1 MRAFT
6 ELTRVGQRRRLHTV
20 AEEALKQY
28 GLIDARLRVLA
39 QGHNQVYR
47 VDVSSTGR
55 FVLRMNTHSRISDG
69 AIISQLDWLKALA
82 QDASLVVPEPVP
94 LADGALYTMVEVAGV
109 PQQWRCVVL
118 RWVDGRHVGAVTPAH
133 MAAMGST
140 IAHMHRQS
148 RQFGLPSGFT
158 CPRYDWAHLFGP
170 TSLLGSAHGHTLM
183 RPEDYAVLLHAR
195 DRISA
200 AMSAWGEQSDY
211 FGVIHG
217 DLSTRNFVFKQGQA
231 RLIDFD
237 EFGLGYYLFDLM
249 CALMWSVD
257 RDDYHVL
264 RDALLSAYERV
275 QPLPPTTSA
284 QQNVFLAACYID
296 YLNFIFRLENED
308 DRRNFLTGIPYAVGL
323 IQKVCS

>member
-6 ELTRVGQRRRLHTV
+6 ELTRAGQRRRLHTV

-28 GLIDARLRVLA
+28 GLSDARLRVLA

-47 VDVSSTGR
+47 VDVPGTGR
-55 FVLRMNTHSRISDG
+55 FVLRMNTRSRISDG
-69 AIISQLDWLKALA
+69 AIASQLDWLKALA
-82 QDASLVVPEPVP
+82 QDASVVIPEPVP
-94 LADGALYTMVEVAGV
+94 LPDGALYTMVEVAGA
-109 PQQWRCVVL
+109 PQPWRCVVL
-118 RWVDGRHVGAVTPAH
+118 RWVDGRHARTLTPAH

-140 IAHMHRQS
+140 VAHVHRQS
-148 RQFGLPSGFT
+148 RQFGLPPGFT
-158 CPRYDWAHLFGP
+158 CPRYDWARLFGP

-195 DRISA
+195 DKISA
-200 AMSAWGEQSDY
+200 AMSALGEQPDY

-231 RLIDFD
+231 CLIDFD

-249 CALMWSVD
+249 CTLMWSVD
-257 RDDYHVL
+257 RDDYRVL
-264 RDALLSAYERV
+264 RDALLSAYERI
-275 QPLPPTTSA
+275 QPLPQTTSE
-284 QQNVFLAACYID
+284 QQDVFLAACYVD

-308 DRRNFLTGIPYAVGL
+308 DRRSFLTGIPYVVGL
-323 IQKVCS
+323 IQKICS